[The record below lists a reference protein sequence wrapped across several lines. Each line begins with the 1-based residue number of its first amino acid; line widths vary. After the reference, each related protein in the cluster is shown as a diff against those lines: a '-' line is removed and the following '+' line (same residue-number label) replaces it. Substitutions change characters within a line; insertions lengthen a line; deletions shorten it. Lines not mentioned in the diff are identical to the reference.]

1 VPTGNRFDETP
12 VLEMKAPDPC
22 ERWMLRSAEE
32 IIERLLSISSRTT
45 GKAARPSAPPAQG
58 STKDRYYTQ
67 ARRAQVRRATK
78 LDARIAVTI
87 PDDVAHQTY
96 VIYRL
101 TRWGLTKR
109 WLSRAGVK
117 NPKPAEMNSWWGPIV
132 LDGNVEQT
140 GIESMRDVCPW
151 NLDEARET
159 DVCVNALP
167 GHLSAAIEEE
177 YLKSGDRE
185 LKSAR
190 LGIDPSTMRRRLSA
204 AHVLL
209 LDLFNAS
216 AASLPLQ
223 VNYRGPGRPAKE
235 EGPVSELAR
244 HLAEAAQ
251 WCEADAPALRC
262 REGLRRSGA
271 KEQGG
276 CGQSRARRARRR
288 NGSAERA
295 QQKNNFRQR
304 EAPRQTGRS
313 HS

>member
-1 VPTGNRFDETP
+1 MRTLDAEIGRGDHRTIVDIVPHDRKGSAALGAAGARLYEGP
-12 VLEMKAPDPC
+12 VLHAGAPG
-22 ERWMLRSAEE
+22 A
-32 IIERLLSISSRTT
+32 
-45 GKAARPSAPPAQG
+45 GAPS
-58 STKDRYYTQ
+58 DQ
-67 ARRAQVRRATK
+67 AR
-78 LDARIAVTI
+78 DAGIAVTI

-101 TRWGLTKR
+101 TRWGLAKR

-117 NPKPAEMNSWWGPIV
+117 NPKPAEINSWWGPIV

-140 GIESMRDVCPW
+140 GIESIRDVCPW

-235 EGPVSELAR
+235 EGT
-244 HLAEAAQ
+244 
-251 WCEADAPALRC
+251 
-262 REGLRRSGA
+262 
-271 KEQGG
+271 
-276 CGQSRARRARRR
+276 GQ
-288 NGSAERA
+288 
-295 QQKNNFRQR
+295 
-304 EAPRQTGRS
+304 
-313 HS
+313 